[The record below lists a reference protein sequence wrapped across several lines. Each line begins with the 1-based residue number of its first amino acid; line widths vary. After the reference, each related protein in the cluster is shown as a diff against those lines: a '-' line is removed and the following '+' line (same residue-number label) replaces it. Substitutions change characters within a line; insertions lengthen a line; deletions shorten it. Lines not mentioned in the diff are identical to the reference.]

1 MQQQSLRRHLPLG
14 IRSNIAM
21 TKNVLRELLGIIG
34 DFNNNE
40 VPSNSAGTRLRFGQ
54 MREPRTRWSQI
65 EKDGVK
71 MLGRACACL
80 RCIGVIF
87 CAHMRTLKRGRKW
100 CGRHMN
106 RCLISNAQD
115 AGRCQWCGAG
125 LEPTAASPS
134 YSANTNTS
142 ALRASFCSVASAE
155 LLCPA
160 QRL

>member
-71 MLGRACACL
+71 MLGACTCL
-80 RCIGVIF
+80 FEMHRSYFFVLTCG
-87 CAHMRTLKRGRKW
+87 HLKGEEN
-100 CGRHMN
+100 G
-106 RCLISNAQD
+106 AD
-115 AGRCQWCGAG
+115 AI
-125 LEPTAASPS
+125 
-134 YSANTNTS
+134 
-142 ALRASFCSVASAE
+142 
-155 LLCPA
+155 
-160 QRL
+160 

>member
-1 MQQQSLRRHLPLG
+1 
-14 IRSNIAM
+14 M

-54 MREPRTRWSQI
+54 KREPRTRWSQI

-87 CAHMRTLKRGRKW
+87 FVLTCGHLKGEEN
-100 CGRHMN
+100 G
-106 RCLISNAQD
+106 AD
-115 AGRCQWCGAG
+115 AI
-125 LEPTAASPS
+125 
-134 YSANTNTS
+134 
-142 ALRASFCSVASAE
+142 
-155 LLCPA
+155 
-160 QRL
+160 